1 MESNIVGEQQKR
13 LEEEK
18 KDKIDGSINH
28 FDRLNLLPSTNLMY
42 VKHAFLNKLSMEAN
56 EKLTMFSIEDM
67 NTTIKGYLALSN
79 REKSEKYIKNL
90 EAYNQKKI
98 DAAKIMYAQKLAA
111 KKHSAQY
118 HYYVTKSQIE
128 WLIEVGKTK
137 YSINYEVDFSNVDN
151 ETFIQL
157 LRNIYD
163 SLSRKKQ
170 DYLINGNSDEKFVS
184 SLKEVIDN
192 LKDIID
198 TCKVDKFKKETSLIK
213 KIY

>member
-13 LEEEK
+13 LEEDK
-18 KDKIDGSINH
+18 KNKIDGSINH

-42 VKHAFLNKLSMEAN
+42 VKYAFLNKLSMEAN

-67 NTTIKGYLALSN
+67 DVTIKGYLALSN
-79 REKSEKYIKNL
+79 KEKSEKYIKNL

-111 KKHSAQY
+111 KRYSAQY
-118 HYYVTKSQIE
+118 HYCITRSQIE
-128 WLIEVGKTK
+128 WLIEVGNTK
-137 YSINYEVDFSNVDN
+137 YSINYEVDLSNADN
-151 ETFIQL
+151 EAFLQL

-170 DYLINGNSDEKFVS
+170 DYLLNGNSNEKFVS

-198 TCKVDKFKKETSLIK
+198 TFKKDTALIK
-213 KIY
+213 KI

>member
-1 MESNIVGEQQKR
+1 MESNIVDEEQKR
-13 LEEEK
+13 LEEAK

-42 VKHAFLNKLSMEAN
+42 VKYAFLNKLSMEAN

-67 NTTIKGYLALSN
+67 DVTIKGYLALSN
-79 REKSEKYIKNL
+79 KEKSEKYIKNL

-98 DAAKIMYAQKLAA
+98 DVAKIMYAQKLAA
-111 KKHSAQY
+111 KRHSAQY
-118 HYYVTKSQIE
+118 HYCITRSQIE

-137 YSINYEVDFSNVDN
+137 YSINYEVDLSNADN
-151 ETFIQL
+151 EAFLQL

-170 DYLINGNSDEKFVS
+170 DYLLNGNSDEKFVS

-198 TCKVDKFKKETSLIK
+198 TYKKDTALIK
-213 KIY
+213 KI

>member
-13 LEEEK
+13 LEEDK
-18 KDKIDGSINH
+18 KNKIDGSINH

-42 VKHAFLNKLSMEAN
+42 VKYAFLNKLSMEAN

-67 NTTIKGYLALSN
+67 DVTIKGYLALSN
-79 REKSEKYIKNL
+79 KEKSEKYIKNL

-111 KKHSAQY
+111 KRYSAQY
-118 HYYVTKSQIE
+118 HYCITRSQIE
-128 WLIEVGKTK
+128 WLIEVGNTK
-137 YSINYEVDFSNVDN
+137 YSINYEVDLSNADN
-151 ETFIQL
+151 EAFLQL

-170 DYLINGNSDEKFVS
+170 DYLLNGNSNEKFVS

-198 TCKVDKFKKETSLIK
+198 TFKKDIALIK
-213 KIY
+213 KI

>member
-1 MESNIVGEQQKR
+1 MESNIVDEEQKR
-13 LEEEK
+13 LEEAK
-18 KDKIDGSINH
+18 KEKIDGSINH

-42 VKHAFLNKLSMEAN
+42 VKYAFLNKLSMEAN

-67 NTTIKGYLALSN
+67 DVTIKGYLALSN
-79 REKSEKYIKNL
+79 KEKSEKYIKNL
-90 EAYNQKKI
+90 ETYNHKKI

-111 KKHSAQY
+111 KRHSDQY
-118 HYYVTKSQIE
+118 HYCITRSQIE
-128 WLIEVGKTK
+128 WLIEVGNTK
-137 YSINYEVDFSNVDN
+137 YSINYEVDLSNADN
-151 ETFIQL
+151 EAFLQL

-170 DYLINGNSDEKFVS
+170 DYLLNGNSDEKFVS

-198 TCKVDKFKKETSLIK
+198 TFKKDTALIK
-213 KIY
+213 KI

>member
-1 MESNIVGEQQKR
+1 MESNIVDEQQKR
-13 LEEEK
+13 LEEAK
-18 KDKIDGSINH
+18 KEKIDGSINH

-42 VKHAFLNKLSMEAN
+42 VKYAFLNKLSMEAN

-67 NTTIKGYLALSN
+67 DVTIKGYLALSN
-79 REKSEKYIKNL
+79 KEESEKYIKNL
-90 EAYNQKKI
+90 ETYNQKKI

-111 KKHSAQY
+111 KRNSDQY
-118 HYYVTKSQIE
+118 HYCITRSQIE
-128 WLIEVGKTK
+128 WLIEVGNTK
-137 YSINYEVDFSNVDN
+137 YSINYEVDLSNADN
-151 ETFIQL
+151 EAFLQL

-170 DYLINGNSDEKFVS
+170 DYLLNGNSDEKFVS

-198 TCKVDKFKKETSLIK
+198 TFKKDTALIK
-213 KIY
+213 KI